1 MSEIEEK
8 IGFEQLLKTVRVINS
23 KNKQQK
29 LGDCINFELD
39 DLMQAI
45 NEYNKGGKITIEI
58 GIGIEEKNELSL
70 QAIVKTTKPKGTKGK
85 IPKNP
90 FYRDQKGQL
99 YLDDPNQLKLISL
112 RQVYDLTETHQK
124 GAKND

>member
-1 MSEIEEK
+1 MGE
-8 IGFEQLLKTVRVINS
+8 
-23 KNKQQK
+23 
-29 LGDCINFELD
+29 CIDFELD
-39 DLMQAI
+39 DLMQAV

-70 QAIVKTTKPKGTKGK
+70 QATVKTSKPKGK

-99 YLDDPNQLKLISL
+99 YLDDPNQLRLIP
-112 RQVYDLTETHQK
+112 RKVVEIQETHAK
-124 GAKND
+124 GAIND

>member
-1 MSEIEEK
+1 MSELEEK
-8 IGFEQLLKTVRVINS
+8 IGFLQLLKTVRVINS

-29 LGDCINFELD
+29 LGDCIDFELD
-39 DLMQAI
+39 DLMQSI
-45 NEYNKGGKITIEI
+45 NEYNKGGKIVIEI
-58 GIGIEEKNELSL
+58 GIGIEEKNELNL
-70 QAIVKTTKPKGTKGK
+70 QAVVKTTKPKGK

-99 YLDDPNQLKLISL
+99 YLDDPNQLKLILS

-124 GAKND
+124 GAIND

>member
-1 MSEIEEK
+1 VAEFEEK
-8 IGFEQLLKTVRVINS
+8 IGFSELLKTVRVLNS

-29 LGDCINFELD
+29 LGDCVDFELD

-58 GIGIEEKNELSL
+58 GIEIEEKNELSL
-70 QAIVKTTKPKGTKGK
+70 KATVKTNKPKGKV
-85 IPKNP
+85 PKNP

-99 YLDDPNQLKLISL
+99 YLDDPNQLKLISP
-112 RQVYDLTETHQK
+112 RQVYDLQETHQK
-124 GAKND
+124 GAKVND